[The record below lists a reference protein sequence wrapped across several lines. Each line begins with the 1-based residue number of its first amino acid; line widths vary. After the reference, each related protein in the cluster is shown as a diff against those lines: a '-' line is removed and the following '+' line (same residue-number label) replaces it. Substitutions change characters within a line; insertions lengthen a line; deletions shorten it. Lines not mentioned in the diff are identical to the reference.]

1 MKRKTR
7 STGSFNNDPWFF
19 RHINKIITGIFIF
32 VFLGII
38 SQIALVGYAAM
49 NVHEQGLKG
58 VAESVWCGSNQTSE
72 ECKETIRKTLQ
83 EGLSK

>member
-1 MKRKTR
+1 MKRKIR

-32 VFLGII
+32 VFVGII
-38 SQIALVGYAAM
+38 CQMALIGYATM
-49 NVHEQGLKG
+49 NVQEKGLKG
-58 VAESVWCGSNQTSE
+58 VVESVWCGSSQTSE
-72 ECKETIRKTLQ
+72 ECKESIRKTLQ